1 MRDGAFPLQL
11 AALLSTCEAVVQ
23 RRGEVARARPPSV
36 DPAAAAAA
44 RRAPGVARAFVGAAR
59 RELVAHSVRA
69 ADGPAANARRRARAQ
84 LVDAE
89 LVEVVQAEV
98 PRLVPE
104 GDERL
109 DARGGGCVQL
119 DGVGES
125 GDVVDRGG
133 RRAEVRQDVIVS
145 VRTEKVRVRHTSAM
159 ETE

>member
-11 AALLSTCEAVVQ
+11 AALLSTCEAMVQ

-36 DPAAAAAA
+36 DPAAAAA
-44 RRAPGVARAFVGAAR
+44 RRAPGVACAFVGAAR
-59 RELVAHSVRA
+59 RELVAHGVRA

-104 GDERL
+104 GDERF
-109 DARGGGCVQL
+109 DTRGGGCVQL

>member
-36 DPAAAAAA
+36 DPAAA
-44 RRAPGVARAFVGAAR
+44 RRAPGVACAFVGAAR
-59 RELVAHSVRA
+59 RELVAHGVRA

-104 GDERL
+104 GDERF

-119 DGVGES
+119 DGVGKS
-125 GDVVDRGG
+125 GGVVDRGG

>member
-11 AALLSTCEAVVQ
+11 AALLSTCEAMVQ

-36 DPAAAAAA
+36 DRAAAA
-44 RRAPGVARAFVGAAR
+44 RRAAGVARAFVGAAR
-59 RELVAHSVRA
+59 RELVAHGVRA

-104 GDERL
+104 GDERF
-109 DARGGGCVQL
+109 DTRGGGGVQL